1 MAFCLII
8 AVSSLCRARG
18 PLEIAKGDRVLVGS
32 SERNSTAGGQ
42 GQWCTVLETKVSGAL
57 SLFLYRITPV
67 TLPHIKPVQLNAE
80 VKNLVVGQNL
90 TVVGY
95 SDNITQAGDSLMEE
109 AVQMAD
115 PAVCNGMINDF
126 FAGGTADTIL
136 HRHPAGGSVRWCV
149 ACGSHSLI
157 TLGVAESTV
166 DDGAPHR

>member
-1 MAFCLII
+1 M
-8 AVSSLCRARG
+8 
-18 PLEIAKGDRVLVGS
+18 GS
-32 SERNSTAGGQ
+32 SQSNSTSVGQ
-42 GQWCTVLETKVSGAL
+42 SQWRTVLAFKSYIRLGLVV
-57 SLFLYRITPV
+57 YKITPV